1 MLFNRLGVR
10 ILAVV
15 VLLLTFA
22 VGGIGFYAMREGE
35 KGLTQA
41 SRLYEAT
48 LTQSL
53 SSGLDATFNRFDGM
67 LQALGALVTARF
79 TPNMLNAEVADIVV
93 RQFAGQNS
101 KFMTDLVVQA
111 PEARSLFITFNPEI
125 FGTEKVFMF
134 GFRRKDEKSLLMFMD
149 GAQLSASRLIDRADP
164 STSWFWMPLSTG
176 KGYWGDIQKT
186 AEGDDEVA
194 YTMPIVMDGK
204 TVAVAGLTFSFDFV
218 RESLRAVKMYDTGY
232 AFLLNRNL
240 KYLYHPTLPF
250 EGPGFREVTN
260 GYFAQYGDDILNKG
274 KGRIDYPWE
283 GKQKSMTYA
292 TLGNGYIL
300 FTSSTAEESLGA
312 VNNLRKA
319 IYLGI
324 ALVLLAAVVVVI
336 LFSRSISKPL
346 QRLSAQAQHV
356 ADSKDLTSTVTAD
369 TSIEEI
375 QSVAAAVNGMITATA
390 AIVGDILANSRN
402 VLSRAEDM
410 SAASEQSSASIQ
422 EVITLVEKVARNT
435 QETASAIQEA
445 NAGVEEVASA
455 SQAGARSAVET
466 GERAAEITGAAEKG
480 GVALDEMS
488 RLIDTVS
495 SSGEQVTGAVGDLA
509 KSVSGITGFVNTIT
523 QIADQTN
530 LLALNAAIEAARAGD
545 AGRGFAVVAEEVRKL
560 AEESNRAAAQVGKV
574 IADISAKTENALKD
588 QKGSAEQIGRLVER
602 AKETKAV
609 IDGVIAKMGSISENV
624 QSIAATMEEQS
635 ASAEEMTA
643 GMDHVARAGAEIQEE
658 VEHINRSME
667 EQGRVT
673 ESIAKAAGELL
684 RLSEA
689 MEHSVGQFTIAAE
702 RRGLMPAAE

>member
-1 MLFNRLGVR
+1 MVFNRLGVR

-15 VLLLTFA
+15 VLLLAFA
-22 VGGIGFYAMREGE
+22 VGGIGFYAMKEGE

-48 LTQSL
+48 LTESL
-53 SSGLDATFNRFDGM
+53 ASGLDATFNRFDGM

-101 KFMTDLVVQA
+101 KFMTDLVTQA

-125 FGTEKVFMF
+125 FGTAKIFMF
-134 GFRRKDEKSLLMFMD
+134 GFRRKDEKSLLMFID
-149 GAQLSASRLIDRADP
+149 GAELSAAKLIDRTDP
-164 STSWFWMPLSTG
+164 PSAWFWMPLSTG

-186 AEGDDEVA
+186 AEGEDDVI

-218 RESLRAVKMYDTGY
+218 REYLKSLKMYDTGY

-250 EGPGFREVTN
+250 EGPGFREVTD
-260 GYFAQYGDDILNKG
+260 GYFSKYGDDVLTKG

-283 GKQKSMTYA
+283 GKQKTMTYA
-292 TLGNGYIL
+292 TLENGYIL
-300 FTSSTAEESLGA
+300 FTSSTVDESLVA

-324 ALVLLAAVVVVI
+324 ALVLLAAVVVVA
-336 LFSRSISKPL
+336 LFSRSISRPL
-346 QRLSAQAQHV
+346 QRLSAQAKHV
-356 ADSKDLTSTVTAD
+356 ADSKDLTSAVTAD

-375 QSVAAAVNGMITATA
+375 REVAAAVNGMITATS
-390 AIVGDILANSRN
+390 AIVGDILVNSRN

-410 SAASEQSSASIQ
+410 SAASEQSSASIH

-435 QETASAIQEA
+435 EETASAIQEA

-455 SQAGARSAVET
+455 SQAGARSAAET
-466 GERAAEITGAAEKG
+466 GERAAEITSAAEKG
-480 GVALDEMS
+480 GEALDEMS

-495 SSGEQVTGAVGDLA
+495 RSGEQVSGAVGDLA
-509 KSVSGITGFVNTIT
+509 TSVSGITGFVNTIT

-560 AEESNRAAAQVGKV
+560 AEESNRAAVQVGKV
-574 IADISAKTENALKD
+574 IGDISVKTENALKD
-588 QKGSAEQIGRLVER
+588 QKGSAEQIQRLVQR
-602 AKETKAV
+602 ARETKAV
-609 IDGVIAKMGSISENV
+609 MDAVIAKMGSISENV

-643 GMDHVARAGAEIQEE
+643 GMDHVARAGVEIQEE
-658 VEHINRSME
+658 VEHINRTME

-673 ESIAKAAGELL
+673 ENIAKAAGELL

-689 MEHSVGQFTIAAE
+689 MERSVGQFTIAEE
-702 RRGLMPAAE
+702 RKGLMPAAE

>member
-1 MLFNRLGVR
+1 MMFNRLGVR

-15 VLLLTFA
+15 IILLTLA
-22 VGGIGFYAMREGE
+22 VGGIGYYAMREGE
-35 KGLTQA
+35 KGLTEA
-41 SRLYEAT
+41 TRLYEAT
-48 LTQSL
+48 LTESIA
-53 SSGLDATFNRFDGM
+53 SSLDATVNRFDGM
-67 LQALGALVTARF
+67 LQAMGALVTARF
-79 TPNMLNAEVADIVV
+79 TSSMLNADVADIVV
-93 RQFAGQNS
+93 PQFAVQNS
-101 KFMTDLVVQA
+101 KFLSDLVDHA
-111 PEARSLFITFNPEI
+111 PEARSLFITFNPEV
-125 FGTEKVFMF
+125 FGLEKVFMF
-134 GFRRKDEKSLLMFMD
+134 GFRRKDEKSLLMYMD
-149 GAQLSASRLIDRADP
+149 GKDLSAAKLLERSDP
-164 STSWFWMPLSTG
+164 TTSWFWTPLTTG
-176 KGYWGDIQKT
+176 RGFWGDIQKT
-186 AEGDDEVA
+186 PTGEDEVA
-194 YTMPIVMDGK
+194 YTMPVMIEGK
-204 TVAVAGLTFSFDFV
+204 VIAVAGLTFSFDFV
-218 RESLRAVKMYDTGY
+218 RDALKSVKIYDTGY

-240 KYLYHPTLPF
+240 KYLYHPTLSF
-250 EGPGFREVTN
+250 EGPDFREINN
-260 GYFAQYGDDILNKG
+260 GSLAQYGDDVLTKG
-274 KGRIDYPWE
+274 NGRIDYPWE
-283 GKQKSMTYA
+283 GQQKSMTYA

-300 FTSSTAEESLGA
+300 FTSSTVEESLGA

-324 ALVLLAAVVVVI
+324 ALVLLVAVVVVI

-346 QRLSAQAQHV
+346 QRLSAQAKHV

-375 QSVAAAVNGMITATA
+375 RDVAAAVNGMIAATS

-410 SAASEQSSASIQ
+410 SAASEQSSASIH
-422 EVITLVEKVARNT
+422 EVITLVGKVATNT

-455 SQAGARSAVET
+455 SQAGARAAAET

-480 GVALDEMS
+480 GEALDEMS
-488 RLIDTVS
+488 KLIDTVS
-495 SSGEQVTGAVGDLA
+495 RSGEQVSGAVGDLA
-509 KSVSGITGFVNTIT
+509 SSVSGITGFVNTIT

-560 AEESNRAAAQVGKV
+560 AEESNRAANQVGKV
-574 IADISAKTENALKD
+574 IGDISAKTENALKD

-609 IDGVIAKMGSISENV
+609 IDDVITKMGSISENV

-658 VEHINRSME
+658 VDHINQTME

-673 ESIAKAAGELL
+673 ENIARAAGELL

-689 MEHSVGQFTIAAE
+689 MEQSVGQFTIAEE
-702 RRGLMPAAE
+702 RKGLMPAAE